1 MWTVA
6 NRKEKSMENGGNGA
20 TLFAAFVVMILVA
33 LYFLP
38 LLIAASRYHHDA
50 VPIGVTNLLLGLTV
64 FGWIVALVWA
74 CTAIKPR

>member
-1 MWTVA
+1 
-6 NRKEKSMENGGNGA
+6 MENGGNGA

-38 LLIAASRYHHDA
+38 LLIAAFRYHHDT
-50 VPIGVTNLLLGLTV
+50 VPIGVTNLLLGWTV

-74 CTAIKPR
+74 